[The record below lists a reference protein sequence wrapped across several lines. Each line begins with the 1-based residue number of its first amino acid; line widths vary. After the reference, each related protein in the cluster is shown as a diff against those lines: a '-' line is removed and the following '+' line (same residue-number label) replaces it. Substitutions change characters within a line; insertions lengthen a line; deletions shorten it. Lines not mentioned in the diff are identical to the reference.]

1 MNKRE
6 NPRLYFLK
14 LQDDF
19 FKSADMKRLRKVA
32 GGATYTVIYLKMLV
46 ESLPYDGKL
55 YFEGFDSTFEEQIAL
70 MIDENVDDIKMTLAY
85 LERIGAIQYGNSN
98 TVLNFVSIPEMTYQI
113 SESTIRSRKSRAK
126 KRAEALEASKKGT
139 LEEKC
144 TNEVCCNA
152 TQVQHEGSEMCCDA
166 TQMQQEC
173 SIDNRYIDNRYLD
186 NKDIKSDEPT
196 LSLQETES
204 EDPEEPKK
212 KQRAPFQKPTV
223 EEIDSYIRDKGYPV
237 DAQEFFNYYEDNEW
251 HCGKIPMKNW
261 KNAVY
266 AWNKNQ
272 KRWSD
277 EKAQKAAE
285 AKTKNSFQQNTYDYE
300 QLEKDLVKN

>member
-6 NPRLYFLK
+6 NPILYFLK
-14 LQDDF
+14 LQDEF
-19 FKSADMKRLRKVA
+19 FESNDMKRLRRVA
-32 GGATYTVIYLKMLV
+32 GGAVYIVIYLRMLLK
-46 ESLPYDGKL
+46 SLPYGGKL
-55 YFEGFDSTFEEQIAL
+55 YFEGLDSSFEEQIAL

-98 TVLNFVSIPEMTYQI
+98 TVLTFVSIPEMTYQI
-113 SESTIRSRKSRAK
+113 TESTIRSRKSRAK
-126 KRAEALEASKKGT
+126 KRAEALEASKNEC
-139 LEEKC
+139 LEENS
-144 TNEVCCNA
+144 TNQVCCNA
-152 TQVQHEGSEMCCDA
+152 TQE
-166 TQMQQEC
+166 QQKS
-173 SIDNRYIDNRYLD
+173 SIDIRYIDNRYLD

-212 KQRAPFQKPTV
+212 KQRAPFKKPTV
-223 EEIDSYIRDKGYPV
+223 EEIDSYIRDKGYSV
-237 DAQEFFNYYEDNEW
+237 DAQEFYNYYEDNEW

-277 EKAQKAAE
+277 EKAQKAA
-285 AKTKNSFQQNTYDYE
+285 AKNSFQQNTYDFD
-300 QLEKDLVKN
+300 QLEKDLLRN

>member
-1 MNKRE
+1 MNKRD
-6 NPRLYFLK
+6 NPILYFLK
-14 LQDDF
+14 LQDEF
-19 FKSADMKRLRKVA
+19 FESNDMKRLRRVA
-32 GGATYTVIYLKMLV
+32 GGAVYIVIYLRMLLK
-46 ESLPYDGKL
+46 SLPYGGKL
-55 YFEGFDSTFEEQIAL
+55 YFEGLDSSFEEQIAL

-98 TVLNFVSIPEMTYQI
+98 TVLTFVSIPEMTYQI
-113 SESTIRSRKSRAK
+113 TESTIRSRKSRAK
-126 KRAEALEASKKGT
+126 KRAEALEASKNER
-139 LEEKC
+139 LEENS
-144 TNEVCCNA
+144 TNQVCCNA
-152 TQVQHEGSEMCCDA
+152 TQTQHNNSASCCDA
-166 TQMQQEC
+166 TQEQQKGN
-173 SIDNRYIDNRYLD
+173 IDIRYIDNRYLD
-186 NKDIKSDEPT
+186 NRDIKSDEPT

-223 EEIDSYIRDKGYPV
+223 EEIDSYIREKGYPV
-237 DAQEFFNYYEDNEW
+237 DAQEFYNYYEDNEW
-251 HCGKIPMKNW
+251 HCGKIAMKNW

-285 AKTKNSFQQNTYDYE
+285 AKTKNSFQQNTYDFE